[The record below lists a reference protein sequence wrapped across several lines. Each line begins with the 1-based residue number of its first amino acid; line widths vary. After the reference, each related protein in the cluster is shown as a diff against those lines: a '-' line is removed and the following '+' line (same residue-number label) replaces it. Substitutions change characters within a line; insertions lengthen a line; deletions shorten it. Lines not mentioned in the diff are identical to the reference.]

1 MYMVL
6 YLFCA
11 CIGSLFSGF
20 ILIRIRQQLNG
31 VSKPRDD
38 GTAVQ
43 SSHVGN
49 PLRLGGSVV
58 IAGLAFA
65 VALQM
70 LNGDQ
75 SFALLLLLSVL
86 PVFITGLAEDLGHH
100 VSPRGRFLAAVF
112 SGVAAIALLGVWV
125 PKADIPGI
133 DWAMATPAVAIILTV
148 IFSAGLC
155 HAVNLIDGMN
165 GLAASVVT
173 ISALGYAA
181 IATLASLPVVAS
193 FALLLVAATIGF
205 LFLNWP
211 VARLFL
217 GDAGAYGL
225 GHLLVWLM
233 ILLASLSSKVAV
245 PALLL
250 VIFWPLADVLH
261 TILRRVADKVSIL
274 RPDRMHLHQKVRRTL
289 DIVWFGYRGRYRS
302 NPLTTIILLPFII
315 APVVTGVLLWN
326 NPGAA
331 WFALGG
337 YMLAF
342 SAGHPL
348 TTRLARRFRR

>member
-1 MYMVL
+1 M
-6 YLFCA
+6 
-11 CIGSLFSGF
+11 
-20 ILIRIRQQLNG
+20 
-31 VSKPRDD
+31 
-38 GTAVQ
+38 
-43 SSHVGN
+43 
-49 PLRLGGSVV
+49 V

-70 LNGDQ
+70 LNGDE
-75 SFALLLLLSVL
+75 SFAPLLLLSIL

-112 SGVAAIALLGVWV
+112 SGVAAVALLGVWV

-165 GLAASVVT
+165 GLAASVIT

-233 ILLASLSSKVAV
+233 ILLASLSSEVAV

-315 APVVTGVLLWN
+315 APVVTGVLLWS

-331 WFALGG
+331 WIALGG

-342 SAGHPL
+342 SAAHTL
-348 TTRLARRFRR
+348 TARLARRFRRWTFYTRKSH